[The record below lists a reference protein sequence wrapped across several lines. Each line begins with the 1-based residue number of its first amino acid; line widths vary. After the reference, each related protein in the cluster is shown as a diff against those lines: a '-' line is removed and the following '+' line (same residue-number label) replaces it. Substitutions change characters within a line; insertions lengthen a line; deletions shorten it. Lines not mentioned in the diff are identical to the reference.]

1 MKHSLILAGDRGGL
15 ADKMVK
21 VISAKYMGFCP
32 GVKRAWNLVEKTV
45 KSKSNS
51 VYVLQN
57 PVYILGELIHNKQA
71 IKKLGEWGIKTIN
84 SLDEIKGKGAMIIRA
99 HGEPPQ
105 TYQKLKN
112 LKLKVVDTTCPSV
125 ARVQKLANQLEKE
138 GYQVVLCGENDH
150 PEAIATIGYTKKG
163 LIVDSVDEAR
173 KIPSGKRIGI
183 VSQTTFSPVIF
194 QQICCLLKKK
204 STGFKSLGTICN
216 ITQMAQKEA
225 QEMAKKVDLMMV
237 VGGKH
242 SSNTKRLAEVCRG
255 MVKTHHIETAD
266 ELKKTWFKG
275 VKKVGLTAG
284 ASTPSW
290 IINEVKFKLTT
301 IHD

>member
-1 MKHSLILAGDRGGL
+1 MR
-15 ADKMVK
+15 

-32 GVKRAWNLVEKTV
+32 GVKRAWSLVKKTV
-45 KSKSNS
+45 KGKPNS

-71 IKKLGEWGIKTIN
+71 IEKLGEWGIKTIN
-84 SLDEIKGKGAMIIRA
+84 SLDEIKGKGVVMIRA

-105 TYQKLKN
+105 TFQKLKN
-112 LKLKVVDTTCPSV
+112 LKVKVVDTTCPSV

-163 LIVDSVDEAR
+163 LIVDSVDEAK

-194 QQICCLLKKK
+194 QEICRLLKKK
-204 STGFKSLGTICN
+204 SAGFKSLGTICN
-216 ITQMAQKEA
+216 VTQMAQKEA
-225 QEMAKKVDLMMV
+225 QEMAKKVDLMIV

-242 SSNTKRLAEVCRG
+242 SSNTKRLAEVCREI
-255 MVKTHHIETAD
+255 VKTHHIETAD
-266 ELKKTWFKG
+266 ELKNEWFK
-275 VKKVGLTAG
+275 KAKRVGLTAG
-284 ASTPSW
+284 ASTPDW
-290 IINEVKFKLTT
+290 IIKEVQIKLKNLKPAVV
-301 IHD
+301 